1 MPYTGN
7 PATNAIDRIRLAVG
21 DIWDDMEMLTDA
33 DYQYFLDRNDGN
45 ENRAT
50 MDAIKAILFKLAR
63 MTRERTGDI
72 EVYGG
77 EWFANYYKMLLL
89 LLKDPN
95 AAISLAVPYAGG
107 ISKADMIANDMNCD
121 NVIREI
127 NLGYSQSRRL
137 YDVTYPSGGPHNGGS
152 GDGFYVGNH
161 IYGLFP

>member
-7 PATNAIDRIRLAVG
+7 PSTNAVDRIRLAVG
-21 DIWDDMEMLTDA
+21 DIWDDIEMLKDA
-33 DYQYFLDRNDGN
+33 DYQYFLDRNLGN

-50 MDAIKAILFKLAR
+50 MDAVKAVIFKLAR

-95 AAISLAVPYAGG
+95 ASLSLAVPYAGG
-107 ISKADMIANDMNCD
+107 ISKSDMLANDINND
-121 NVIREI
+121 NVVREI
-127 NLGYSQSRRL
+127 NLGYGQSRRM
-137 YDVTYPSGGPHNGGS
+137 YDATYPSSGPHNGGS
-152 GDGFYVGNH
+152 HYVGDH
-161 IYGLFP
+161 IYGFFPFS

>member
-7 PATNAIDRIRLAVG
+7 PATNPIDRIRLAVG
-21 DIWDDMEMLTDA
+21 DIWDDIEMLTDA

-77 EWFANYYKMLLL
+77 EWFDHYYKMLLL

-95 AAISLAVPYAGG
+95 ASISLAVPYAGG
-107 ISKADMIANDMNCD
+107 ISKTDMYLNDANCD
-121 NVIREI
+121 NVVREI
-127 NLGYSQSRRL
+127 NIGYSQSRRL
-137 YDVTYPSGGPHNGGS
+137 YDTTYPSGGPHNGG
-152 GDGFYVGNH
+152 FYVGNH
-161 IYGLFP
+161 IDGFFP

>member
-1 MPYTGN
+1 MPYTGDPTNN
-7 PATNAIDRIRLAVG
+7 PIDRIRLAVG

-72 EVYGG
+72 EVYGS
-77 EWFANYYKMLLL
+77 EWFNNYYKMLLL

-95 AAISLAVPYAGG
+95 ASISLAVPYAGG
-107 ISKADMIANDMNCD
+107 ISKSDMITNDMNCD
-121 NVIREI
+121 NVVREI

-137 YDVTYPSGGPHNGGS
+137 YDATYPSGGPHNGG
-152 GDGFYVGNH
+152 DFYVGNH
-161 IYGLFP
+161 IYGFYP

>member
-1 MPYTGN
+1 MPYTNDPTNN
-7 PATNAIDRIRLAVG
+7 PIDRIRLAVG
-21 DIWDDMEMLTDA
+21 DIWDDIEMLKDA

-77 EWFANYYKMLLL
+77 EWFDHYYKMLLL

-95 AAISLAVPYAGG
+95 ASISLAVPYAGG
-107 ISKADMIANDMNCD
+107 ISKTDMYLNDANCD
-121 NVIREI
+121 NVVREI
-127 NLGYSQSRRL
+127 NIGYSQSRRL
-137 YDVTYPSGGPHNGGS
+137 YDSTYPSSGPHNGG
-152 GDGFYVGNH
+152 DFYVGNH

>member
-1 MPYTGN
+1 MPYTGS
-7 PATNAIDRIRLAVG
+7 PSTNAIDRIRLAVG
-21 DIWDDMEMLTDA
+21 DIWDDIEMLTDA
-33 DYQYFLDRNDGN
+33 DYQYFIDRNDGN

-72 EVYGG
+72 EVYGS
-77 EWFANYYKMLLL
+77 EWFSNYYKMLLL

-95 AAISLAVPYAGG
+95 ASISLAVPYAGG
-107 ISKADMIANDMNCD
+107 ISKTDMFLNDANCD
-121 NVIREI
+121 NVVREI

-137 YDVTYPSGGPHNGGS
+137 YDSTYPSSGPHNGG
-152 GDGFYVGNH
+152 DFYVGNH

>member
-7 PATNAIDRIRLAVG
+7 PSTNAVDRIRLAVG

-33 DYQYFLDRNDGN
+33 DYQYFLDRYDGN

-50 MDAIKAILFKLAR
+50 MEAVKALLFKLAR

-72 EVYGG
+72 EVYGSD
-77 EWFANYYKMLLL
+77 WFNNYYKMLML

-95 AAISLAVPYAGG
+95 AALSLAVPYAGG
-107 ISKADMIANDMNCD
+107 ISRSDMLKNDMNCD

-127 NLGYSQSRRL
+127 NIGYSASRRL
-137 YDVTYPSGGPHNGGS
+137 YDCDYNMNARDRGILEFGS
-152 GDGFYVGNH
+152 
-161 IYGLFP
+161 LC

>member
-7 PATNAIDRIRLAVG
+7 PSTNAVDRIRLAVG

-33 DYQYFLDRNDGN
+33 DYQYFLDRYDGN

-50 MDAIKAILFKLAR
+50 MEAVKALLFKLAR

-72 EVYGG
+72 EVYGSD
-77 EWFANYYKMLLL
+77 WFNNYYKMLML

-95 AAISLAVPYAGG
+95 AALSLAVPYAGG
-107 ISKADMIANDMNCD
+107 ISRSDMLKNDMNCD

-127 NLGYSQSRRL
+127 NIGYSASRRL
-137 YDVTYPSGGPHNGGS
+137 YDCDYNMNARDRGCLEFGS
-152 GDGFYVGNH
+152 LY
-161 IYGLFP
+161 